1 MQNCLKINERTLS
14 KIIKESIS
22 KLLNG
27 TSNSSFDLESI
38 FNLSKIP
45 YEELKSQY
53 ADYSFFSQSSGF
65 RIVKE
70 NIDIE
75 EQAKNAKK
83 EIQKI
88 FNLKDWQVVI
98 RQGENNVE
106 VIVLFAN
113 IFKNSK
119 LIKQEMK
126 RLGFFPSLSKKIFK
140 GFMLWNATK
149 FEPYNQKDLKDEVR
163 RIGVLYHLTPEYNVK
178 GISKNG
184 LVPSS
189 SNSLFKYPNR
199 IYLLKGTIDNANIQ
213 SIGRQL
219 YDNDKRKNKKNNGRY
234 VLYRVNLRY
243 VPDDVQFF
251 GDPNYAYGYF
261 TQQPIPK
268 DALTLM
274 RTYQF

>member
-1 MQNCLKINERTLS
+1 MSRLPSLLYRRLRFWTCRKHFRTIETHTLQSSLHRLLFCLLLYLLLKENTMQNCLKINERTLS

-27 TSNSSFDLESI
+27 TNNDSFDIESI

-140 GFMLWNATK
+140 GFMLCNATK
-149 FEPYNQKDLKDEVR
+149 FEPYNNSARK
-163 RIGVLYHLTPEYNVK
+163 P
-178 GISKNG
+178 NG
-184 LVPSS
+184 FIREMNCVSDFQCTS
-189 SNSLFKYPNR
+189 
-199 IYLLKGTIDNANIQ
+199 
-213 SIGRQL
+213 
-219 YDNDKRKNKKNNGRY
+219 
-234 VLYRVNLRY
+234 
-243 VPDDVQFF
+243 
-251 GDPNYAYGYF
+251 
-261 TQQPIPK
+261 
-268 DALTLM
+268 
-274 RTYQF
+274 